1 MTDIER
7 PEGSRI
13 KEAGGM
19 YLLMQYIRDY
29 IWDRPDECREWLK
42 EKAGKEE
49 RRDANARTKTAKS
62 LQMGTN

>member
-1 MTDIER
+1 
-7 PEGSRI
+7 
-13 KEAGGM
+13 M
-19 YLLMQYIRDY
+19 YVLMQYIRDY

-42 EKAGKEE
+42 EAGKEE